1 MAVVRLSVPVATEPP
16 SVGVLR
22 PLTGQIEAGYAT
34 STTGSPPNPPPI
46 PWDQRTSGAT
56 TVAVAISV
64 PITAKDLFIWWSASC
79 FLAIQ
84 LTDRTTLVTK
94 RSSELRIFV
103 SYQGPGPG
111 RTGPRRSFH
120 DRYRQKDA
128 ASARLGRP
136 GAPPYGSRNRNDW
149 RIIGAMRRDVG
160 AELEVEISAPTTLE
174 FQIAVAP
181 HPNTEVSESLSF
193 VLDGNRF
200 QPLEI
205 SGVHGNRIH
214 KLDAPVGNL
223 KVNYAATIVGQT
235 DPAPVTE
242 YDLSMY
248 LRPSRYAEA
257 DKFYGFAATEFGNY
271 IDSATLLEKVSS
283 WVGTRLNYVPGSSD
297 PIDGAVDTLLAGAGV
312 CRDFA
317 HLVVALL
324 RAVNVPARVVSVYA
338 PGLYPMDFHAV
349 AEAFVEGQWRVVDGT
364 LLAPRQTLV
373 RIATGRDAADIASLD
388 NHKGQIELN
397 QLVVTAVVEGGLP
410 RDSIDQLVSIR

>member
-1 MAVVRLSVPVATEPP
+1 MPQRSKLRVCATGAELLGPVSQDPAP
-16 SVGVLR
+16 SHR
-22 PLTGQIEAGYAT
+22 WR
-34 STTGSPPNPPPI
+34 NP
-46 PWDQRTSGAT
+46 
-56 TVAVAISV
+56 
-64 PITAKDLFIWWSASC
+64 
-79 FLAIQ
+79 
-84 LTDRTTLVTK
+84 
-94 RSSELRIFV
+94 SE
-103 SYQGPGPG
+103 
-111 RTGPRRSFH
+111 
-120 DRYRQKDA
+120 
-128 ASARLGRP
+128 
-136 GAPPYGSRNRNDW
+136 W
-149 RIIGAMRRDVG
+149 RIIGDMKRDVG
-160 AELEVEISAPTTLE
+160 AQLEVEITAPTTLE

-181 HPNTEVSESLSF
+181 HPNTEVFESLSF
-193 VLDGNRF
+193 VLDGNPV

-214 KLDAPVGNL
+214 KLDVLVGNL
-223 KVNYAATIVGQT
+223 TVAYAATIVGQT

-271 IDSATLLEKVSS
+271 IDSTTLLEKVSS

-297 PIDGAVDTLLAGAGV
+297 PIDGAADTLLAGAGV

-373 RIATGRDAADIASLD
+373 RIATGRDAADIAFLD
-388 NHKGQIELN
+388 NHNGAITLN
-397 QLVVTAVVEGGLP
+397 KLAVTAVVDGDLP
-410 RDSIDQLVSIR
+410 RDSIDQLVSIG